1 MALVLAC
8 EVTIGAYLFRQVN
21 DVHIEKSW
29 REVVDTCT
37 IRIPQRIRV
46 EKLQTTSIE
55 NYINVGD
62 AVKVVL
68 YYQGKTKRTEF
79 EGYVS
84 RLKPNIPFEVE
95 CEDSGYLLKK
105 TNLSKSWKD
114 TTLKEVVNYII
125 SETNKKF
132 PEAGLT
138 ASLEIPA
145 VNFSQFRLSNVNG
158 AKALQQIKE
167 EYGLMATFRGKEL
180 YVGLAYTRNLGD
192 VNYSLAWNVIEH
204 DLTYRN
210 AEDVQLK
217 VRAIGIK
224 KDNTR
229 VEVDV
234 PSKDAEGEQRTI
246 FFYNVTSSSE
256 LKRLAEE
263 EMQKYKFTGYEGGL
277 RTFGL
282 PWAEP
287 LMTANL
293 QDPQYGDKRSGRYVI
308 DSVTT
313 DFNAEDGFKRRI
325 ELGIKLNTPSA

>member
-1 MALVLAC
+1 MNLMALVLAC

-21 DVHIEKSW
+21 EVHIEKSW
-29 REVVDTCT
+29 REVIDTCI

-68 YYQGKTKRTEF
+68 YYQGKPKRTEF

-84 RLKPNIPFEVE
+84 RLKPNMPFEVE
-95 CEDSGYLLKK
+95 CEDNGYLLKK
-105 TNLSKSWKD
+105 TNLKKSWQN
-114 TTLKEVVNYII
+114 TTLKEVVNYIVT
-125 SETNKKF
+125 ETNKKF

-138 ASLEIPA
+138 SSLDIPD
-145 VNFSQFRLSNVNG
+145 VNFSQFRLNNVNG

-204 DLTYRN
+204 DLTYRD
-210 AEDVQLK
+210 ERDVQLK
-217 VRAIGIK
+217 VRAIGIRSN
-224 KDNTR
+224 NTR
-229 VEVDV
+229 TEVDV
-234 PSKDAEGEQRTI
+234 PSKDTDGFEQRTL
-246 FFYNVTSSSE
+246 FFYNVTSTAE

-263 EMQKYKFTGYEGGL
+263 EIQKYKYTGYEGGM
-277 RTFGL
+277 RTFGI
-282 PWAEP
+282 PFAEP

-293 QDPQYGDKRSGRYVI
+293 QDPQYGEKRSGRYVI
-308 DSVTT
+308 DSVIT

-325 ELGIKLNTPSA
+325 ELGIKV